1 MNVNGLHQDFT
12 EVVARLIL
20 HKDMIAKGASNP
32 NTDHWQDLYT
42 GRGLVP
48 GCERLKYSDI
58 IPYNRFRAEVDGT
71 VALLLN
77 HTQKRVEE
85 APEWR

>member
-1 MNVNGLHQDFT
+1 MNVNGLHTDFT
-12 EVVARLIL
+12 EIVARLIL
-20 HKDMIAKGASNP
+20 HKDMISKGDLSL
-32 NTDHWQDLYT
+32 NTDHWRDLYT
-42 GRGLVP
+42 GDALMPR
-48 GCERLKYSDI
+48 CQHLKYTDVMQ
-58 IPYNRFRAEVDGT
+58 YNFFRAEVDGI